1 MSAIWIDHLAELDGW
16 RPEEGRALL
25 WRRAPEC
32 PDRLAP
38 ATAADLADADTLK
51 TSRLAAARL
60 YRRRVLRTLAA
71 RALHAKASH
80 LKIERLDTG
89 ESHLIAPIPLRT
101 SLAERDGWIIAGLC
115 AQAIGVDVEVAE
127 PHAPL
132 PLDLLAA
139 NHRERVLA
147 APSAA
152 RACVFAKIWTELE
165 AAAKASDCP
174 FAKLLIAERSP
185 PRATHTQRGDY
196 LFALSF
202 G

>member
-1 MSAIWIDHLAELDGW
+1 MPAVWIDHLAELDGW

-25 WRRAPEC
+25 WRRAPDC

-38 ATAADLADADTLK
+38 ATAADLEDADALK
-51 TSRLAAARL
+51 TPRMAAARL

-71 RALHAKASH
+71 RALSAKASS

-89 ESHLIAPIPLRT
+89 ESHLIAPIRLRT
-101 SLAERDGWIIAGLC
+101 SLAERDGWIVAGVC
-115 AQAIGVDVEVAE
+115 AHAIGVDVEVAE
-127 PHAPL
+127 PPAPL
-132 PLDLLAA
+132 SLDMLSA

-147 APSAA
+147 APSAS

-174 FAKLLIAERSP
+174 FAKLLTGERSP